1 VRISNSKLKTFRR
14 CAKQYEYKYVQNLR
28 SKRRGAALERGS
40 WVHELL
46 MVHADGED
54 WRERH
59 KVLTQQF
66 NNLFEEERE
75 ELGDLPTECG
85 RIMRAY
91 LRTYKSDEQRYQVID
106 TEMDEIITLPN
117 GLKLQIIIDVIVED
131 LIDGGLW
138 IRDYKTRRSFHD
150 PATIM
155 RDPQLT
161 LYYWGVEHMGYRP
174 LRGAI
179 VDEIRTKA
187 PAIPER
193 LQSGG
198 LTRRKNIDT
207 DVHTYATEI
216 RRFGLDIE
224 DYRDHLLHIA
234 KSQHDRFFR
243 RTSMPKDPP
252 VIRTT
257 MREAVE
263 TAQAIQNAERTM
275 RFPRSADFT
284 CEHSC
289 EYKDLCLV
297 ELYGGDGSSLIK
309 MNFEVNRRGND

>member
-1 VRISNSKLKTFRR
+1 MRISNAKLKTFRR
-14 CAKQYEYKYVQNLR
+14 CAKAYDYKYVQRLR
-28 SKRRGAALERGS
+28 SKKRGVALERGS
-40 WVHELL
+40 WIHELL
-46 MVHADGED
+46 MVHNDGED
-54 WRERH
+54 WRVRQA
-59 KVLTQQF
+59 VLTQQF

-75 ELGDLPTECG
+75 ELGDLPGECS

-91 LRTYKSDEQRYQVID
+91 LRTYKSDEQRYRVID
-106 TEMDEIITLPN
+106 TEMDEIVTLPN
-117 GLKLQIIIDVIVED
+117 GLGLEVIIDVIVED
-131 LIDGGLW
+131 VIDGGLW

-150 PATIM
+150 PAVIM

-161 LYYWGVEHMGYRP
+161 LYYWAVESMGYSP
-174 LRGAI
+174 LRGTI

-187 PAIPER
+187 PAIPE
-193 LQSGG
+193 LLKSGE

-207 DVHTYATEI
+207 DVYTYASAI
-216 RRFGLDIE
+216 RRYGLSIE
-224 DYRDHLLHIA
+224 NYRDHLLDIA
-234 KSQHDRFFR
+234 KAQHDRFFR
-243 RTSMPKDPP
+243 RTAMPKDPP

-263 TAQAIQNAERTM
+263 TAQAIQMAERYM
-275 RFPRSADFT
+275 RFPRTPDFT

-309 MNFEVNRRGND
+309 MNFEVSKRGD